1 MASIIDGCT
10 AWVLSQWLNSHAAAN
25 TCCNLHD
32 ETLSVTHDWGV
43 FWQANA
49 AFRDCLSQW
58 NGIVGLVAWILVCSP
73 IGMWLFAF
81 GKKAVVKVRTFMDTG
96 PVT

>member
-1 MASIIDGCT
+1 MEPLTNGCS

-25 TCCNLHD
+25 NCCNIHD
-32 ETLSVTHDWGV
+32 ATLSVTRDWAV
-43 FWQANA
+43 FWSGNE

-58 NGIVGLVAWILVCSP
+58 NGVVGFIAWLVVCSP
-73 IGMWLFAF
+73 LGAWVFF
-81 GKKAVVKVRTFMDTG
+81 TSRKAIAKVAALLDTG